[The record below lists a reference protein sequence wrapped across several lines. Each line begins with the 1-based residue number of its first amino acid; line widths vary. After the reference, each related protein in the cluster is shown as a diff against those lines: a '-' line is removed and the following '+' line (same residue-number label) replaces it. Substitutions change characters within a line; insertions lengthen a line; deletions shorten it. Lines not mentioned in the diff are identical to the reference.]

1 MVASVLRQWLWCISL
16 LAVVLIAGCAST
28 PTAQCHST
36 TQQQVSDVQRQAEA
50 GDAEA
55 QRQLARWYGI
65 GYCLPKD
72 NPKAAEWYQRAA
84 ESFKRAAQ
92 QGDSDAQFRLGQML
106 FNGTGVEEDE
116 SEAVV
121 WFRKAAEQGHANAQV
136 NLGNLYYEG
145 TGVQKDLDQAEYW
158 YRKAAEQG
166 NWSAKQKL
174 SKVIKEQDPEAW
186 EREQARLA
194 EAEAEKKQRAEEE
207 AGKRQR
213 EQARTQALVAQ
224 NRFGRIGLSVGEIDV
239 SEEVRTGP
247 NGTAKTR
254 SAGGGYFKHLE
265 QSGEGIGYLV
275 GFGSW
280 LGPVG
285 AAAGLV
291 VGLTAVGQQA
301 SGRTYKPKPLSKE
314 EKAAIKEALRTL
326 TTVLETLP
334 IERDFQAQIMASA
347 QTQQAHGLVVA
358 LPTEQDINTRLA
370 VEVTVVGLMRTPAN
384 PRTGQLWM
392 VARAALVDPTD
403 QQILEEKEYCYASS
417 ARSALVAWMKDN
429 GQALRQGI
437 AEANHHLANRILTD
451 MVGLAPDPQAPASWS
466 ATPEKCVFKRAKE
479 VKCPFNDP
487 GCY

>member
-1 MVASVLRQWLWCISL
+1 MAASVVRQWLWCISVL
-16 LAVVLIAGCAST
+16 TVVLITGCAST
-28 PTAQCHST
+28 PKVQKTCPVTKEEVAE
-36 TQQQVSDVQRQAEA
+36 VQRQAEA

-55 QRQLARWYGI
+55 QVQVAKWHGTGLGHQGCLARNHKKAVHWYR
-65 GYCLPKD
+65 
-72 NPKAAEWYQRAA
+72 KAAKQGNQE
-84 ESFKRAAQ
+84 AQ
-92 QGDSDAQFRLGQML
+92 YRLGNAYL
-106 FNGTGVEEDE
+106 LELGVSKDGA
-116 SEAVV
+116 EAAI
-121 WFRKAAEQGHANAQV
+121 WYRKAAEQGHANAQLS
-136 NLGNLYYEG
+136 LGDLYYEG
-145 TGVQKDLDQAEYW
+145 TGVQKDLQQAEYW
-158 YRKAAEQG
+158 YREAAEQG
-166 NWSAKQKL
+166 YSSAKYKL
-174 SKVIKEQDPEAW
+174 SKIIKEQDPEAW

-334 IERDFQAQIMASA
+334 VERDFQEQIMASA
-347 QTQQAHGLVVA
+347 QTQQAHELVVA

-370 VEVTVVGLMRTPAN
+370 VEVPVAGLMRTPGN
-384 PRTGQLWM
+384 PRNGQLWM
-392 VARAALVDPTD
+392 VARAALVDTAD
-403 QQILEEKEYCYASS
+403 QQILEEKEFCYASA
-417 ARSALVAWMKDN
+417 ARSALVEYWMKDN

-437 AEANHHLANRILTD
+437 SKANHNLANRILTD
-451 MVGLAPDPQAPASWS
+451 MVGLARDPQAPASWS
-466 ATPEKCVFKRAKE
+466 GTPEKCVFKPAK

-487 GCY
+487 SCY